1 MSQSLTPLC
10 TPLKQSYDS
19 CFNSWFEGYL
29 EPAIAA
35 SETPEQR
42 AAYSKQKASEFQ
54 ERCGKIWE
62 EYRACVQVGVFSYGV
77 FSLFGFYSGVLGSRE
92 GKRVG

>member
-10 TPLKQSYDS
+10 TPLKRSYDS

-35 SETPEQR
+35 SSTQEQR

-54 ERCGKIWE
+54 EKCGRIWE
-62 EYRACVQVGVFSYGV
+62 EYKACVQVST
-77 FSLFGFYSGVLGSRE
+77 SQL
-92 GKRVG
+92 